1 MSSEMEATGVGSSA
15 KRIAV
20 SGAAGLIGSR
30 LVPALRQRGH
40 RVVALV
46 RRTST
51 DRGDEIYWN
60 PQTAEIEAGKLEGV
74 DVVIHLAGKP
84 LDGERWTPKV
94 KEAIYASRVHGTA
107 LICRTLGQFR
117 RPPALL
123 ITASATDFYAPS
135 ASPVDEVTGHPG
147 TGFVSEMCQAWE
159 AAAAAARDAGIRVV
173 HIRIPSVLGLGDHG
187 MLATFLPLFKLG
199 LGPTLGH
206 GRQLMCFVAL
216 DDMVR
221 AIEHIIDREDLSGP
235 VNVLA
240 PQPVTNAQF
249 ARSLA
254 TILHRPTFVK
264 VPGWMLRLM
273 IGEMADAVLE
283 GDADLRPTRLFQSG
297 FQFLYPDITTALRHE
312 LGRGEDDVHPGD

>member
-1 MSSEMEATGVGSSA
+1 MPSETGTPGLSTNA

-20 SGAAGLIGSR
+20 SGAGGLIGSR

-46 RRTST
+46 RRKPTVP
-51 DRGDEIYWN
+51 DEEIYWD
-60 PQTAEIEAGKLEGV
+60 PQTAEIEADKLEGI

-94 KEAIYASRVHGTA
+94 KAAIYASRVDSTA
-107 LICRTLGQFR
+107 LICRTLAQVHR
-117 RPPALL
+117 RPGLL
-123 ITASATDFYAPS
+123 ITASATDFYASS

-173 HIRIPSVLGLGDHG
+173 HLRIPSVLAAGDHG

-206 GRQLMCFVAL
+206 GRQVMCFVAL

-221 AIEHIIDREDLSGP
+221 AIEHIIDREDLTGP
-235 VNVLA
+235 VNVL
-240 PQPVTNAQF
+240 
-249 ARSLA
+249 
-254 TILHRPTFVK
+254 
-264 VPGWMLRLM
+264 
-273 IGEMADAVLE
+273 GEVADAVLE
-283 GDADLRPTRLFQSG
+283 GDADLRPTKLIQSG

-312 LGRGEDDVHPGD
+312 LDRGDDHVHPSH